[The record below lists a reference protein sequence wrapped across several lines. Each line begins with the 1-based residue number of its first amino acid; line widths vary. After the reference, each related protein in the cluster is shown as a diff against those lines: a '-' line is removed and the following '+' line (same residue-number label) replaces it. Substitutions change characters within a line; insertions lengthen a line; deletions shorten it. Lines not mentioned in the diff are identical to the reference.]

1 MKKIVLIGPECTGKT
16 TLARALASRL
26 GGVYVPEYSRPYSIR
41 VRSEQGR
48 NLTLDDVM
56 PIVRGQMAAE
66 ASAAAQNPEY
76 VFIDSNPLASAV
88 YSTWYYGRE
97 PAGLGGIVSSMKY
110 DLYLLC
116 APDIEWVDDPARDM
130 PVGREGIFE
139 VFKDALSRQSVPFAV
154 ISGEGDGRF
163 ENALAA
169 LAGHSFL

>member
-41 VRSEQGR
+41 VRTVER
-48 NLTLDDVM
+48 RELTVEDVM

-66 ASAAAQNPEY
+66 ASAGAQDGDY
-76 VFIDSNPLASAV
+76 MFIDSNPLASAV
-88 YSTWYYGRE
+88 YSRWYYGRE
-97 PAGLGGIVSSMKY
+97 PEGLGEIISGLEY

-116 APDIEWVDDPARDM
+116 VPDIEWVDDPARDM

-139 VFKDALSRQSVPFAV
+139 VFKDALLRQSVPFEE
-154 ISGEGDGRF
+154 ISGEGNERF
-163 ENALAA
+163 ENALAV